1 MAAEPQLISVSQ
13 YELFRDDFN
22 SIDVAQA
29 GTIDSCQMAQL
40 LEKQLGYKLSPAQA
54 SSLITGIER
63 DRRGNTTLVGYLNM
77 LLGAGWKVPMLCAV
91 LTFIDVMRSIAG
103 RVGGRCCIPGPCTTK
118 CIGASRVCC
127 VEGHRIGR
135 AL

>member
-29 GTIDSCQMAQL
+29 GAIDSCQMAQL

-77 LLGAGWKVPMLCAV
+77 LLGAGWKVPTLRAV
-91 LTFIDVMRSIAG
+91 LTFIDVMRSIVG
-103 RVGGRCCIPGPCTTK
+103 RVGCGCCIPGAC
-118 CIGASRVCC
+118 
-127 VEGHRIGR
+127 H
-135 AL
+135 ALCSHLLMFYC